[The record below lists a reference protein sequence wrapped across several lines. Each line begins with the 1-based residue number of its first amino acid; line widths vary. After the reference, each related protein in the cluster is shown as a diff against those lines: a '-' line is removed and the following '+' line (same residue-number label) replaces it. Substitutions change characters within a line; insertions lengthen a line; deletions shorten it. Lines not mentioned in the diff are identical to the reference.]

1 MLRQWFVIFF
11 MKKSS
16 LLLASVITIPATLS
30 AQAYDFNDKIYGKA
44 NLSIGYSFQ
53 EYNSKDIEIVN
64 GDEFTNKNFHTI
76 LIGGG
81 YDIFYGASN
90 LVHPFIGLDFEGRIP
105 MKYNLIKHY
114 WNGDGNADKFWS
126 IKDFFSA
133 HLKFGAKF
141 NVSSSFAL
149 STYGL
154 FGLTLLQS
162 GSKGYVSIDEDGNF
176 HGHSAFKNEDENITT
191 KYNIAKTY
199 IGISTGAGVNAIY
212 NFNNKFAIFTAVE
225 YQCHILKNQNIYTY
239 HHMVYDKFVGGNN
252 ADEWTGTEKI
262 NDYISHQVGVKL
274 GVQFL

>member
-1 MLRQWFVIFF
+1 MVCYFF
-11 MKKSS
+11 MKKIS

-30 AQAYDFNDKIYGKA
+30 ANAYDFNDKIYGKA

-53 EYNSKDIEIVN
+53 EYNSKDIENVN
-64 GDEFTNKNFHTI
+64 GGDEFTNKNFHTI

-81 YDIFYGASN
+81 YDIFYRASN
-90 LVHPFIGLDFEGRIP
+90 LVHPFIGLDVEGRIP

-162 GSKGYVSIDEDGNF
+162 GSKGYVSIDEDGNLKPPYN
-176 HGHSAFKNEDENITT
+176 GENVNEDDFSRGP
-191 KYNIAKTY
+191 K
-199 IGISTGAGVNAIY
+199 S
-212 NFNNKFAIFTAVE
+212 
-225 YQCHILKNQNIYTY
+225 
-239 HHMVYDKFVGGNN
+239 
-252 ADEWTGTEKI
+252 
-262 NDYISHQVGVKL
+262 VKKSKK
-274 GVQFL
+274 